1 MAMMICLENKIT
13 TAAARQMFT
22 RLGVKARIKPRKEF

>member
-13 TAAARQMFT
+13 TAAARQIK
-22 RLGVKARIKPRKEF
+22 RLLPTTPEIKTCLQG